1 MQKPNRTVAP
11 WQLAAAATAAML
23 TLGAACSK
31 SVTSPVTTATT
42 TTTTTSSN
50 EIGLRAAKWG
60 SNITVTFANGSM
72 RYVSNGLPNH
82 ARQAEYALPTGGT
95 RVPTASSAY
104 AGADPTRAQSY
115 DFSIPLVPV
124 KAASPTSTSLG
135 TIGVMIS
142 GAALF
147 NPYEGDGVTVA
158 MASNFTVKNSAG
170 KDVAFLDACNGH
182 PTPMGAYHYHALP
195 PCVTATVDVAGGASH
210 LIGVAFDGYPIYGD
224 RDINGKQLTAADLDA
239 CSGITSATP
248 EFPQGTYHYVLLNTA
263 NSTSSIRCFTGK
275 VTVTASMSR
284 SMYGMGH
291 F

>member
-1 MQKPNRTVAP
+1 MQKQNRTVAP
-11 WQLAAAATAAML
+11 WQLAVTAVAATL

-31 SVTSPVTTATT
+31 GVTSP
-42 TTTTTSSN
+42 TTTTSPTSSN
-50 EIGLRAAKWG
+50 ETGLRAAKWG
-60 SNITVTFANGSM
+60 SNITVTYANGSM

-82 ARQAEYALPTGGT
+82 ARQAEYALPTAGA
-95 RVPTASSAY
+95 RVPNASSAY
-104 AGADPTRAQSY
+104 AGADPTKAQSY
-115 DFSIPLVPV
+115 DFSIPLVPT

-158 MASNFTVKNSAG
+158 MANNFTVKNSTG

-182 PTPMGAYHYHALP
+182 PTPVGAYHYHALP
-195 PCVTATVDVAGGASH
+195 PCVTATVDLTGGPSH
-210 LIGVAFDGYPIYGD
+210 LIGIAFDGYPIYGD
-224 RDINGKQLTAADLDA
+224 RDMNGKQLTAADLDA
-239 CSGITSATP
+239 CSGVTSATP
-248 EFPQGTYHYVLLNTA
+248 EFPQGTYHYVLLNAA

-275 VTVTASMSR
+275 VTITASMSR
-284 SMYGMGH
+284 SMFGMRH